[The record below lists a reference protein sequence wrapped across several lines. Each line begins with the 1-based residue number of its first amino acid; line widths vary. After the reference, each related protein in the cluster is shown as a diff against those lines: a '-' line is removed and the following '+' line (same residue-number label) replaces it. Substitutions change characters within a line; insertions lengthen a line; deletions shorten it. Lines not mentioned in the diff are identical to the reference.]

1 MKTTVYAHQT
11 NSLCSTFLKKIT
23 YLFWSIF
30 VFVILFGS
38 RANAQVTV
46 SGSTGADGN
55 YTTLGAAFTAINT
68 NTNQSA
74 NNIAITITASTTET
88 ATASLTGQATNT
100 WASLKIYPTVSGLSI
115 SGGSN
120 TIADLI
126 TLDGADNVTID
137 GRVNQT
143 GSKDLVITNSYNN
156 IYQYLSTIKFIGDA
170 QNNTV
175 KYCTVKGLNNYY
187 QSTASGVIFFST
199 GSSSG
204 NTGNTIDNC
213 DITGDAAGIPKTLIF
228 SQGTAAMENTAT
240 ISNNNL
246 YNFRESGI
254 WTSSN
259 NKLWVISG
267 NSFYQ
272 TDIVTYTVSSTMVI
286 NLNGDGD
293 GHQLYNNYIGG
304 DGPNATVTNR
314 KWTVNSTGANP
325 FVGIYIRVG
334 KTTATKVYGNTIKN
348 LDLTISASQ
357 AAPFQ
362 GIQIFAGN
370 LRIGTDGANYIGDNS
385 TTGSITVN
393 ANYAIVAAS
402 FGINHN
408 NLGTGSTNILDISN
422 NIIGSITLAN
432 STVTGNSGHRF
443 IGISTNHGTNTIYN
457 NTIGS
462 ATTANS
468 INLSNNNSSSL
479 NSGNSQHFAGI
490 YCTTSF
496 LSTSVNSNTIANITN
511 AWNVAGSGTI
521 TNYANW
527 GIYFSTTNASATSLS
542 ISSNQ
547 IYNINSALGLP
558 INTINTYG
566 ILFSCDNAAHVATI
580 ENNTIYGLTNTNAT
594 FTGQIVGI
602 SYAGAVN
609 ASTVTRNFIHS
620 LSITGASSIGG
631 AVYGISISRGSTTY
645 ANNIIRLGGNTKT
658 TLYGFY
664 ETYGGV
670 GDNNKLYFNT
680 VYLDG
685 NLVSGSTN
693 KSYALYNASNSTT
706 RDFRNNIFFNERTTT
721 GGSNLH
727 YAMYVTSG
735 GTGTL
740 TCNYNDYIASGTSG
754 TLGYYGGNKASLP
767 IVTSQDAQSLSTNP
781 VFASSVGTNCTDYYI
796 SASLAGVS
804 GTGITT
810 DYIGN
815 TRAATPQM
823 GAWEVNVVL
832 PVTFTSIKAT
842 KQNNPVVGHLPDIA
856 VEWKV
861 DNQINISA
869 YEIEKSVDGLRFS
882 KVATLQATGTN
893 GARVIY
899 NWLDINGVSGH
910 NYYRI
915 RSIGFGGYFKY
926 STIVNVNMGVTNYLF
941 TVYPNPVT
949 NRLMNIQFTEMDKGV
964 YRLRLINTMGQP
976 VFVTELT
983 HTGGSVIHKVKLGYC
998 AAGNYQLEIVNP
1010 DNTRIVKAVVIYN

>member
-1 MKTTVYAHQT
+1 MKNLRLIKSVSPKGVQT
-11 NSLCSTFLKKIT
+11 AAARIYLLLIKKLLILILSLGIPGLLT
-23 YLFWSIF
+23 
-30 VFVILFGS
+30 
-38 RANAQVTV
+38 AQISVTATAGTAGPT
-46 SGSTGADGN
+46 S
-55 YTTLGAAFTAINT
+55 YTTLKASFDAINAGT
-68 NTNQSA
+68 HQGVIVITVDA
-74 NNIAITITASTTET
+74 NTTE
-88 ATASLTGQATNT
+88 AASAVLN
-100 WASLKIYPTVSGLSI
+100 ASGSGSASYTSINIYPTVSGCI
-115 SGGSN
+115 IDGGSN
-120 TIADLI
+120 ADLI
-126 TLDGADNVTID
+126 TLNGADNVTID

-143 GSKDLVITNSYNN
+143 GSKDLVITNSYINN
-156 IYQYLSTIKFIGDA
+156 YQYLSTIKFIGDA

-199 GSSSG
+199 GTSSG

-228 SQGTAAMENTAT
+228 SQGSAAMENTAT

-272 TDIVTYTVSSTMVI
+272 TDIVTYTVSSNMVI

-479 NSGNSQHFAGI
+479 NSGNSQNFAGI

-527 GIYFSTTNASATSLS
+527 GIYFSTTNTSATSLS

-558 INTINTYG
+558 INTVNTYG
-566 ILFSCDNAAHVATI
+566 IFFSCDNAAHVATI

-631 AVYGISISRGSTTY
+631 AVYGIYISRGSTTY

-693 KSYALYNASNSTT
+693 RSYALYNASNSTN
-706 RDFRNNIFFNERTTT
+706 RNFRNNIFFNERTTT

-727 YAMYVTSG
+727 YAMSVTSG

-740 TCNYNDYIASGTSG
+740 TCNYNDYIASGTGG

-810 DYIGN
+810 DYMGN
-815 TRAATPQM
+815 TRAVIPRM
-823 GAWEVNVVL
+823 GAWEVNGAL
-832 PVTFTSIKAT
+832 PVTLISFTGNTLGYVNQLQWITANEINNSHFELERSANGVNYTLLAKINSRGNTSYNQYYRFNDAMPLNGRNYYRLKQVDKNGQLVYSEIICLTNNSLGVMISIHPNPTSGIVFMST
-842 KQNNPVVGHLPDIA
+842 KNAMKEASIQLV
-856 VEWKV
+856 
-861 DNQINISA
+861 
-869 YEIEKSVDGLRFS
+869 
-882 KVATLQATGTN
+882 
-893 GARVIY
+893 
-899 NWLDINGVSGH
+899 DINGRV
-910 NYYRI
+910 
-915 RSIGFGGYFKY
+915 
-926 STIVNVNMGVTNYLF
+926 VMQQTN
-941 TVYPNPVT
+941 
-949 NRLMNIQFTEMDKGV
+949 I
-964 YRLRLINTMGQP
+964 
-976 VFVTELT
+976 
-983 HTGGSVIHKVKLGYC
+983 TGSSASFDISQQ
-998 AAGNYQLEIVNP
+998 AAGIYFINVFNAGTKERI
-1010 DNTRIVKAVVIYN
+1010 RIVKL